1 MTGLLAELQWRGFVH
16 DATPGLDAHL
26 AQGPLTVYCG
36 FDPTAPSLQL
46 GNLIP
51 LMLLKHLQLAGHQ
64 PIVLMGGGTGL
75 IGDPSGKRAERPLLS
90 PEELQANLER
100 QRAQMT
106 RFLDFG
112 GDRALLRDNAQ
123 WLAPARLVDFLR
135 EVGKHFTI
143 SVMLQ
148 KESVKARLD
157 SGLSFTEFSYML
169 LQAYDYLQLFERERC
184 TLQVG
189 GSDQWGN
196 ITAGVEL
203 VRRVKGAAVHGLVA
217 PLITTA
223 AGGKFGK
230 SEAGAV
236 WLDDKMTSPYLFYQF
251 WLNTDDR
258 DVETYLK
265 LFTLRSRNEINE
277 VLREHKIDPSK
288 RVAQRLLAMAVA
300 TDVHGPETVKDVGGA
315 SAVLFGELDPHEADV
330 GVFEFLSGIISTAET
345 RDSESLVDAMVIAK
359 LAKSKSEARRHIE
372 QGGIYVNGE
381 REKNIDRIL
390 GPADWLAAGYVLLR
404 KGKKDYALLRLAK
417 A

>member
-1 MTGLLAELQWRGFVH
+1 
-16 DATPGLDAHL
+16 
-26 AQGPLTVYCG
+26 
-36 FDPTAPSLQL
+36 
-46 GNLIP
+46 
-51 LMLLKHLQLAGHQ
+51 
-64 PIVLMGGGTGL
+64 
-75 IGDPSGKRAERPLLS
+75 
-90 PEELQANLER
+90 
-100 QRAQMT
+100 
-106 RFLDFG
+106 
-112 GDRALLRDNAQ
+112 
-123 WLAPARLVDFLR
+123 VDFLR